1 MQYFIDR
8 PSRKVIVM
16 TPGTKSSPREVVVD
30 AGVARSCNLTPGQV
44 LTVQPMG
51 YLLDGSISAFNAS
64 IAGGAGSFGA
74 ATHWSE
80 QIRDVPPRR
89 AASASRAHS
98 VAAIVEIMSWIY
110 LVLCIIGGVVLT
122 QQDKNY
128 SGGLNS
134 AFVILGLEIAIG
146 GSFSAL
152 VMIMFASYI
161 GSRTE

>member
-1 MQYFIDR
+1 MPYFIDR
-8 PSRKVIVM
+8 DSRTVIVKS
-16 TPGTKSSPREVVVD
+16 PGKNPMPREAVVD
-30 AGVARSCNLTPGQV
+30 GETAAACNLSHGQV
-44 LTVQPMG
+44 LTNQQMG
-51 YLLDGSISAFNAS
+51 YLLDGSIAAFNAS
-64 IAGGAGSFGA
+64 IAGGAAPSA

-80 QIRDVPPRR
+80 QIRAVPPRQ

-98 VAAIVEIMSWIY
+98 VAAIVEITSWIY

-122 QQDKNY
+122 QQEKNY

-161 GSRTE
+161 RSRTE

>member
-1 MQYFIDR
+1 MPYFIDR
-8 PSRKVIVM
+8 DNRTVIVKGWGENPM
-16 TPGTKSSPREVVVD
+16 RREAEVDGTT
-30 AGVARSCNLTPGQV
+30 AAACNLSHGQV
-44 LTVQPMG
+44 VTLWQMG
-51 YLLDGSISAFNAS
+51 YLLKGSIAAFNAS
-64 IAGGAGSFGA
+64 IAGGAAPSA

-89 AASASRAHS
+89 TASASRAHS

-134 AFVILGLEIAIG
+134 ASVIAGLGTAIG

-152 VMIMFASYI
+152 VMIMFASYV

>member
-1 MQYFIDR
+1 MPYFIDR
-8 PSRKVIVM
+8 TNPTVIVKS
-16 TPGTKSSPREVVVD
+16 PGSRPGPNEAEIDGTT
-30 AGVARSCNLTPGQV
+30 AAACNLSHGQV
-44 LTVQPMG
+44 VTLWQMG
-51 YLLDGSISAFNAS
+51 YLLKGSIAAFNAS
-64 IAGGAGSFGA
+64 IAGSAGSFGA

-134 AFVILGLEIAIG
+134 ASVIAGLGTAIG
-146 GSFSAL
+146 GSFAAL

>member
-1 MQYFIDR
+1 MPYFIDR
-8 PSRKVIVM
+8 TNPTVIVKS
-16 TPGTKSSPREVVVD
+16 PGSRPGPNEAEIDGTT
-30 AGVARSCNLTPGQV
+30 AAACNLSHGQV
-44 LTVQPMG
+44 VTLWQMG
-51 YLLDGSISAFNAS
+51 YLLKGSIAAFNAS
-64 IAGGAGSFGA
+64 IAGGAAPSA

-98 VAAIVEIMSWIY
+98 VAAIVEIMSWIF

-122 QQDKNY
+122 QQEKNY

-134 AFVILGLEIAIG
+134 AFVIAGLEIAIG
-146 GSFSAL
+146 GSFAAL